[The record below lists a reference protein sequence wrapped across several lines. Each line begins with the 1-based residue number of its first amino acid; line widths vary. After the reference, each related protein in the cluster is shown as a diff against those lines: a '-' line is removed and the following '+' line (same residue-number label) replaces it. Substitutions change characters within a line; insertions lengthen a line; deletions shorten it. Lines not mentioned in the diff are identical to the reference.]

1 MLFSPR
7 IRTSQLVQLCRHV
20 GGQLHAGVGILR
32 IWKREAERSMGTR
45 RAMMQVIVDSIEN
58 GSTLHEAVNNTGEYF
73 PKLFRQMVELGE
85 QTGHLDQIF
94 LEIAEQY
101 DERIALRR
109 SFLAGI
115 AWPLIELSIAILI
128 VGIVIVVPA
137 FLPKGPSGQ
146 PIDILGLGLI
156 GMNGLAIY
164 GAFLFTVFFVLF
176 ATYFLWSRG
185 GLTFLQLDRL
195 VMNIPWLGE
204 SIRTMCLANMAW
216 AMSLTVGAGM
226 AIRSAMRLSLEAT
239 RSRYYEQ
246 FKEEID
252 QGLIDGEEIHDV
264 LRRTRSFPADFLDYV
279 ETGEISGRLTES
291 MDKLA
296 ESYQEKSKAALRTI
310 TVIGGMLVTMLI
322 FGILI
327 LLIFKFAMFYI
338 GILNDAIENPLGDPR
353 R

>member
-7 IRTSQLVQLCRHV
+7 ISTGQLVQLCRHV
-20 GGQLHAGVGILR
+20 GGQLHAGVDILR
-32 IWKREAERSMGTR
+32 IWRREAERAMGTR
-45 RAMMQVIVDSIEN
+45 RHMMQVIVDSIEN

-85 QTGHLDQIF
+85 QTGHLDKIF
-94 LEIAEQY
+94 LEIADQY
-101 DERIALRR
+101 EERIALRR
-109 SFLAGI
+109 TFLAGI
-115 AWPLIELSIAILI
+115 AWPLIELSFAILI
-128 VGIVIVVPA
+128 VALVIVVPG

-156 GMNGLAIY
+156 GVEGLAIY

-176 ATYFLWSRG
+176 AIYFLWARG
-185 GLTFLQLDRL
+185 GLAFLQLDRL

-216 AMSLTVGAGM
+216 SMALTIGAGM
-226 AIRSAMRLSLEAT
+226 GIRSAMRLSLEAT
-239 RSRYYEQ
+239 RTRYYEQ
-246 FKEEID
+246 FKDQID
-252 QGLIDGEEIHDV
+252 RGLVDGEEVHDV
-264 LRRTRSFPADFLDYV
+264 LRRTKSFPPDFLDYV

-291 MDKLA
+291 MAKLA
-296 ESYQEKSKAALRTI
+296 DAYQEKSKTALRTI

-322 FGILI
+322 FGIII

-338 GILNDAIENPLGDPR
+338 GTINDALEGI
-353 R
+353 